1 MLLNRDN
8 PMWDISDEQYL
19 TPDRVDEINER
30 YEQHVRET
38 LTSDVREMGYR
49 LYNMPKPSEDES
61 TGSRTG
67 RIIIT
72 VLVIGAI
79 VGIVVSLFMKNIRVA
94 LCLFAGIFLFAGI
107 YTLITGMSGKGES
120 ASKRLMNRL
129 LGGFMVLMSAPVIII
144 EVFMNDWGMAQKLL
158 WIMIFMFGSGGLW
171 MIAHFLIGNIL
182 ASRITYTE
190 DINATCAGYVRKIET
205 SNSGDGGGSFR
216 YMYVSPI
223 FNYFYDGERYEA
235 VYDDFVIGQDS
246 DIALGQTVPIRI
258 DPRHPEGIMSPATK
272 HKGAAVFG
280 LIMGILFLGATGFM
294 VYWVLSGNV
303 SDNDMTVEWN
313 PLIENAYNEEEETV
327 PTEPTLPQ
335 VTDEWLEETFASTIS
350 GKDWYVETATVA
362 SYTTEEDGF
371 IVTFDND
378 TMMKAMVHTEP
389 KVGDTFT
396 VFYTIVDE
404 NLEYGQYYK
413 ALFTYFTE
421 GEGEY
426 VGSHTAYQ
434 G

>member
-1 MLLNRDN
+1 
-8 PMWDISDEQYL
+8 MWDISEEQYL
-19 TPDRVDEINER
+19 TPQRADEINEAYDER
-30 YEQHVRET
+30 IREA

-49 LYNMPKPSEDES
+49 LYNMPRPSEDEASGS
-61 TGSRTG
+61 TAKM
-67 RIIIT
+67 IIMI
-72 VLVIGAI
+72 VFSALVFT
-79 VGIVVSLFMKNIRVA
+79 GIVVSFVMKNIKVG
-94 LCLFAGIFLFAGI
+94 LCLFAGVFLFSGI
-107 YTLITGMSGKGES
+107 YLAITGRSGRNES
-120 ASKRLMNRL
+120 ASKTLSNRLM
-129 LGGFMVLMSAPVIII
+129 GVFMVLMSAPAIII
-144 EVFMNDWGMAQKLL
+144 ELFMNDWGMAQKFI
-158 WIMIFMFGSGGLW
+158 WIVIFMFGAGGLW
-171 MIAHFLIGNIL
+171 LIAHFLMGNLL
-182 ASRITYTE
+182 AGRITYSE
-190 DINATCAGYVRKIET
+190 EINATCAGYVRKVDTEN
-205 SNSGDGGGSFR
+205 SNDGGHAFR

-246 DIALGQTVPIRI
+246 DIAMGQTVPIRI
-258 DPRHPEGIMSPATK
+258 DPRHPEGIMSPMTRK
-272 HKGAAVFG
+272 KGAAVLG
-280 LIMGILFLGATGFM
+280 LVMGILFLGATGFM
-294 VYWVLSGNV
+294 VWWALSGKV
-303 SDNDMTVEWN
+303 SDDDMTIEWN
-313 PLIENAYNEEEETV
+313 PIIENAYNEEEETV

-362 SYTTEEDGF
+362 SYTTEEDGY

-404 NLEYGQYYK
+404 NLEYGMYYK